1 MATLIAESITV
12 LHCVRITQGTHVENF
27 NVRSDNSVVSH
38 IRIVASM
45 DVELFVV
52 RIRGRLFSSAVQL
65 TRDSKNTNRNAEPV
79 SLSNNNSVTKQ
90 LGIDTPPTL
99 TACLA
104 RPGQIIR
111 YHVLPPLFIFKSDV
125 KFLQS

>member
-12 LHCVRITQGTHVENF
+12 LLCVRITQSTHVESF

-52 RIRGRLFSSAVQL
+52 RIRGRRFSLVVQL

-79 SLSNNNSVTKQ
+79 SLSNNNSITKQ